1 MTDQGFLGDEMVR
14 RVKEA
19 TDIAQIMGEYT
30 TLKRAGNDMVAC
42 CPFHA
47 ERSPSLH
54 VYVDQGTYH
63 CFGCGAHGDA
73 ISLFQQKENLEF
85 KDAVQALARRA
96 GIPITYE
103 HGGQKG
109 PTRSETDALKQ
120 AVEFAT
126 AFYEQQLW
134 ALGPDSAPR
143 RCLEER
149 GISADTIHRFRLGW
163 APGHGALVEAA
174 RRAGIEPKVLMVADL
189 ALERDGR
196 VVDRFFERITFP
208 ICDRF
213 GNPIAFSARLLP
225 EAEKAARLAGKSIG
239 KYVNSTD
246 TPIYR
251 KGATVYNLHRAGQ
264 HCRDKKRLVV
274 MEGAVDVIA
283 ADQAGFSECVAVLG
297 TALTAEHCRELSKKL
312 GDSGPLIV
320 AFDGDDAGKASAL
333 KAVRICLAAG
343 AATRVAKMP
352 EGVDPAELLIESS
365 DPEHDK
371 KTFEDILATTLAD
384 VHHLM
389 HAAAPAPEKLDHLQR
404 LAALDELLDALSLM
418 PDAELR
424 VLYVADIGRH
434 LGLERTLV
442 RKRLAG
448 IAKLVG
454 TSEPDGSIRGAG
466 GHDNDDH
473 DYEED
478 DGPVVSGLDDQGNA
492 ERFVKRHGKN
502 LRYCFEFGVNGWFV
516 WTGTHWKQDQ
526 SEEVNRLV
534 IETLNT
540 VLGEEAKAMREAK
553 RPLAAVQIDRWLR
566 TSRNQRKIEAVLTV
580 AQKEP
585 GIGVNSPQFN
595 RDPWLFACASGTI
608 DLRTGEERPADREDL
623 ITRCSPTHYKKGAV
637 SERWQ
642 KFLEQLTSGDKD
654 LELYLQRAAGY
665 STTGST
671 REEVTFLIQ
680 GEGGSGKST
689 FMSALDTTLGDY
701 AETIDFEMFLASNV
715 GKRETYYAAIESARL
730 VQCEES
736 EENRQFASGVVKKVT
751 GGNPLQARH
760 LYGSAY
766 SYVPKFKVWM
776 VTNDLPRVSD
786 TDSGFWRRVQVIK
799 CLNVIP
805 QNQIDKD
812 YKDWLR
818 TDPSAGEALLAWC
831 VAGAAAY
838 FAGGLKPPESVIK
851 QNAAYRLANDP
862 IQEFLDE
869 FTMWGQTSSHF
880 CVTADFLAAYKGW
893 VDTANQG
900 RPLSAKA
907 LVKRLEARGATR
919 GKVRLSAADKGSV
932 AAWRGFRMRDGSDH
946 DKVSNAPKP
955 GTAAPTSTGPG
966 SIPTTDTSTTSGS
979 LTGPS
984 PVDGIA
990 IAIPGS
996 DDGIA
1001 KPNASGDAQ
1010 GGGIAGSQALMRTR
1024 EDPSL
1029 IISPSSSGQNN
1040 TGFAIPESQEFPA
1053 SPPGEVPRGTKQA
1066 RPPDASE
1073 DLFADLPT
1081 PETDGYEPP
1090 F

>member
-1 MTDQGFLGDEMVR
+1 MNDQGFLGDEMVR

-19 TDIAQIMGEYT
+19 TDIAQLMGEYA

-42 CPFHA
+42 CPFHH
-47 ERSPSLH
+47 EKTPSLH
-54 VYVDQGTYH
+54 VYVDQGTFH

-73 ISLFQQKENLEF
+73 IGLYQQKENLEF

-96 GIPITYE
+96 GIPVTYE
-103 HGGQKG
+103 HGGQRG
-109 PTRSETDALKQ
+109 PTRSETDTLKH
-120 AVEFAT
+120 AVEFAA

-134 ALGPDSAPR
+134 AMGPDAAAR
-143 RCLEER
+143 AYLAER
-149 GISADTIHRFRLGW
+149 AITADTIRRFRLGW
-163 APGHGALVEAA
+163 APGHGQLVEAA
-174 RRAGIEPKVLMVADL
+174 RRAGIEPKTLMVADL

-225 EAEKAARLAGKSIG
+225 EAETALRLAGKSVG
-239 KYVNSTD
+239 KYINSTD

-283 ADQAGFSECVAVLG
+283 ADQAGFPECVAVLG
-297 TALTAEHCRELSKKL
+297 TALTADHCRELCKKV

-320 AFDGDDAGKASAL
+320 VFDGDDAGKTSSE
-333 KAVRICLAAG
+333 KAVRTCLAAG
-343 AATRVAKMP
+343 VATRVAKMP
-352 EGVDPAELLIESS
+352 PDLDPAQLFDGDS
-365 DPEHDK
+365 DPEDAK
-371 KTFEDILATTLAD
+371 KAFEEILATTLAD

-389 HAAAPAPEKLDHLQR
+389 HAAAPVPGDLDSRQR
-404 LAALDELLDALSLM
+404 LEVLDELLETLGLM

-424 VLYVADIGRH
+424 GLYAADVGKH
-434 LGLERTLV
+434 LGLERALV

-448 IAKLVG
+448 IAKPPG
-454 TSEPDGSIRGAG
+454 TSTTDGSDRGAG
-466 GHDNDDH
+466 GHRKDKS
-473 DYEED
+473 E
-478 DGPVVSGLDDQGNA
+478 GAPVVNGLDDQGNA

-502 LRYCFEFGVNGWFV
+502 LRFCFEFGVNGWFV
-516 WTGTHWKQDQ
+516 WTGTHWKQDK

-540 VLGEEAKAMREAK
+540 VLGEEAQAMRDSG
-553 RPLAAVQIDRWLR
+553 RPISAVQIDRWLR

-585 GIGVNSPQFN
+585 GIGVNSPEFN
-595 RDPWLFACASGTI
+595 KDPWLFACASGTI
-608 DLRTGEERPADREDL
+608 DLRTGEQREANRDDL

-642 KFLEQLTSGDKD
+642 NFLAQLTSNDKE

-665 STTGST
+665 STSGST

-751 GGNPLQARH
+751 GGNRLQARH
-760 LYGSAY
+760 LYGSSY

-786 TDSGFWRRVQVIK
+786 TDSGFWRRVQVIR
-799 CLNVIP
+799 CMNVIAA
-805 QNQIDKD
+805 NKIDRD
-812 YKDWLR
+812 YKAWLR

-838 FAGGLKPPESVIK
+838 HAGGLAPPESVIK

-869 FTMWGQTSSHF
+869 HTSWGTANTDYV
-880 CVTADFLAAYKGW
+880 VTADFLAAYKGW
-893 VDTANQG
+893 VESSNQG

-907 LVKRLEARGATR
+907 LCKRLEARGATR
-919 GKVRLSAADKGSV
+919 GKVRLSAADKGPV
-932 AAWRGFRMRDGSDH
+932 ASWRGFRMRDGRDH
-946 DKVSNAPKP
+946 DRAPNAPKP
-955 GTAAPTSTGPG
+955 GTATPPPIVPG
-966 SIPTTDTSTTSGS
+966 SIPTD
-979 LTGPS
+979 
-984 PVDGIA
+984 PVDTITSLLTAPGPIGGIENAVPGSEAGIA
-990 IAIPGS
+990 NT
-996 DDGIA
+996 
-1001 KPNASGDAQ
+1001 NASNDAT
-1010 GGGIAGSQALMRTR
+1010 GGGIAGSQTLVRTR
-1024 EDPSL
+1024 EDASL
-1029 IISPSSSGQNN
+1029 LISPSSDGQNN
-1040 TGFAIPESQEFPA
+1040 TGIAIPVSQDPPT
-1053 SPPGEVPRGTKQA
+1053 SPTGEVPRGTKKS

-1073 DLFADLPT
+1073 DLFADAT
-1081 PETDGYEPP
+1081 PPEPDDFDPP